1 MRFRPILV
9 PKESEKFVSG
19 GFEGSSS
26 THVLS
31 VGGSYAF
38 FPVFAVGAR
47 FDASFPEA
55 NLTIPPASS
64 SLGASGVAKQAKSGT
79 GFAER

>member
-1 MRFRPILV
+1 M
-9 PKESEKFVSG
+9 
-19 GFEGSSS
+19 
-26 THVLS
+26 LS

-38 FPVFAVGAR
+38 FPVFAAGAR